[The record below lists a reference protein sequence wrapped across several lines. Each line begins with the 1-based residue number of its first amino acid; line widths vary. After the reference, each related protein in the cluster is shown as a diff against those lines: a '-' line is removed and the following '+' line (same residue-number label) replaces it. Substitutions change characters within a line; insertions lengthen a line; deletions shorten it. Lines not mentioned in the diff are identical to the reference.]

1 MTVQTDKTLKEWS
14 RVATDLGPE
23 TSILILAAVAKAA
36 NRIGASAD
44 TEADAMPHA
53 FLGYR
58 KDGVS
63 IEQAAYQSVLSLH
76 RKAQTKAADPDSVSL
91 DDVETS
97 ADRDALEIAVHSS
110 RDDVARSYGGGSRG
124 SLMSLTEALELAPK
138 GAATIVTAVI
148 TDGLTRKVADL
159 KVETT
164 TADGATDDDAMA
176 LHGGMRKRHGKAD
189 TYRPL
194 KVSVVALAAGV
205 ARPRTKAAS
214 ADLRRAGCTAY
225 GMVQAVR
232 DESETVESLTASAL
246 AYVTR
251 DRRAYGGNGQAVWQT
266 DARPESLPYAA
277 YRPSSAFHPDLHT
290 GSHVA
295 PLQPVRGFRANT
307 GSKGRKGPKA
317 GQASEDTSHGASAA
331 RTCGTLTS
339 ATGGPND
346 AGLTAKRAD
355 RADTADLAAHEAQD
369 SRAQG
374 TACRSAHSHAA
385 YAVRVF
391 TGTASGLITEHEQ
404 GSPYAATCGCGPT
417 TGQALILTGNGWT
430 HALSVCPVP
439 SQATLPD
446 GTLSAIVRCGCG
458 RKRGALTGKGEHQ
471 AR

>member
-1 MTVQTDKTLKEWS
+1 MPVQTDKTLEDWS
-14 RVATDLGPE
+14 RAASALGPE
-23 TSILILAAVAKAA
+23 TSIRIIAEVTKAQH
-36 NRIGASAD
+36 RIGASDD
-44 TEADAMPHA
+44 TAGDAMPHA
-53 FLGYR
+53 FLAVWR
-58 KDGVS
+58 NGVS
-63 IEQAAYQSVLSLH
+63 AEHAARTAVRSLH
-76 RKAQTKAADPDSVSL
+76 YTAQTKAADPDSVSL

-148 TDGLTRKVADL
+148 TDGLTRKVPTL
-159 KVETT
+159 KVEVL
-164 TADGATDDDAMA
+164 AQDGATDDEVMA

-214 ADLRRAGCTAY
+214 ADLTKAGCTAY
-225 GMVQAVR
+225 AMVQAIR
-232 DESETVESLTASAL
+232 DESESVESLTASAL

-266 DARPESLPYAA
+266 DARPESVPYAV

-295 PLQPVRGFRANT
+295 PLQPVRGHRANT
-307 GSKGRKGPKA
+307 GTKGRKGPQA
-317 GQASEDTSHGASAA
+317 GQPSADTSHGASGAK
-331 RTCGTLTS
+331 TCGTLFS

-346 AGLTAKRAD
+346 AGLTAKRSA
-355 RADTADLAAHEAQD
+355 RSDTADLAAHEAQD

-374 TACRSAHSHAA
+374 TACRTAYGHSA

-391 TGTASGLITEHEQ
+391 TGTASGVISEHAQ

-417 TGQALILTGNGWT
+417 TGQALILTGDRWT
-430 HALSVCPVP
+430 HALSVCPAP
-439 SQATLPD
+439 SEGAH
-446 GTLSAIVRCGCG
+446 GARCGCG
-458 RKRGALTGKGEHQ
+458 RKRGALTAKGEHQ

>member
-1 MTVQTDKTLKEWS
+1 MPVQTDQTLKDWK
-14 RVATDLGPE
+14 RACVALGPE
-23 TSILILAAVAKAA
+23 TSIQIIAEVTKAQH
-36 NRIGASAD
+36 RIGASDD
-44 TEADAMPHA
+44 TAGDAMPHA
-53 FLGYR
+53 FLAVWR
-58 KDGVS
+58 NGVS
-63 IEQAAYQSVLSLH
+63 AEHAARTAVRSLH
-76 RKAQTKAADPDSVSL
+76 YTAQTKAADPDSVSL

-97 ADRDALEIAVHSS
+97 AQRDALEVAIHSS

-124 SLMSLTEALELAPK
+124 SLMSLTEALEIAPN
-138 GAATIVTAVI
+138 GAASIIVALI
-148 TDGLTRKVADL
+148 TDGLTRKVP
-159 KVETT
+159 VQTVQVT

-214 ADLRRAGCTAY
+214 AELRKAGCKAY

-232 DESETVESLTASAL
+232 DESESVESLTASAL

-251 DRRAYGGNGQAVWQT
+251 DRRAYNGNGQAVWQR
-266 DARPESLPYAA
+266 DARPESVEYAA
-277 YRPSSAFHPDLHT
+277 YRPLSDFQPDLHT
-290 GSHVA
+290 GPHVA
-295 PLQPVRGFRANT
+295 PLQPVRGYRANT

-331 RTCGTLTS
+331 KTCGTLFS

-346 AGLTAKRAD
+346 AGLTAKRSD
-355 RADTADLAAHEAQD
+355 RADRADLAAHEAQD

-374 TACRSAHSHAA
+374 TACRTAYGHSA

-391 TGTASGLITEHEQ
+391 TGTASGVISEHAQ

-417 TGQALILTGNGWT
+417 TGQALILTGDRWT
-430 HALSVCPVP
+430 HALSVCPAP
-439 SQATLPD
+439 AE
-446 GTLSAIVRCGCG
+446 GAHGARCGCG
-458 RKRGALTGKGEHQ
+458 RKRGALTAKGEHQ